1 MQTDDL
7 SRRHA
12 MWIAKNVARTDQSP
26 LTASDIMALEAT
38 FEPRRVE
45 AGTVLASTGS
55 EADAVHIVRDG
66 RVHLAIRAAGTGR
79 QTIGIV
85 GPGCV
90 VGDVP
95 ILTQELTSSD
105 AYADV
110 DTTLLTAD
118 RTDFVNM
125 LRESPTLSI
134 RWATSMAQRIE
145 RQQARTVTL
154 LTKDLAAQIATI
166 LWEFRKE
173 EEGVWRV
180 RMPHQTIAHLLGAR
194 RQSVSRVLGQL
205 RREGLVQSRYGSVE
219 LTDLQGIASLAG
231 MKTVEDLAQ
240 SA

>member
-1 MQTDDL
+1 MQTDDF

-12 MWIAKNVARTDQSP
+12 MWIARAVARTDQSP
-26 LTASDIMALEAT
+26 LTGPDIMALETT
-38 FEPRRVE
+38 FEPRRIE
-45 AGTVLASTGS
+45 AGTVLASSGS
-55 EADAVHIVRDG
+55 TADSVHIVREG
-66 RVHLAIRAAGTGR
+66 RVHLAIRTMGSGR

-85 GPGCV
+85 GPGSV

-95 ILTQELTSSD
+95 ILTQQLTSAD

-110 DTTLLTAD
+110 DTTVLTAE
-118 RTDFVNM
+118 RGAFVSM
-125 LRESPTLSI
+125 LRESPTLSV

-145 RQQARTVTL
+145 QQQQRTVTL
-154 LTKDLAAQIATI
+154 LTKDLAAQIATV

-173 EEGVWRV
+173 EDGVWRV

-219 LTDLQGIASLAG
+219 LTDLQGVAALAG
-231 MKTVEDLAQ
+231 MKTDEDLAV